1 MAARGRRG
9 GLLLRANDPKR
20 IVEGRSLWNFAG
32 SLVAFNFAGEYV
44 SNPESGSDHR
54 MLPIRWILPV
64 VGALFALALL
74 PLAFSPRDT
83 SRSLSNSVVM
93 SNERPERRQT
103 LVPLGIQRKELES
116 RGLDAPAIDAVAS
129 LSAADEVTGSI
140 DATTPV
146 AAKPALKPTIRRTS
160 HVRRPVYR
168 RAKYARSFTGQRA
181 WHLPKQEFK
190 FNAN

>member
-1 MAARGRRG
+1 
-9 GLLLRANDPKR
+9 
-20 IVEGRSLWNFAG
+20 
-32 SLVAFNFAGEYV
+32 
-44 SNPESGSDHR
+44 
-54 MLPIRWILPV
+54 MLPIRWILPI

-83 SRSLSNSVVM
+83 SRLLSNSVVV

-116 RGLDAPAIDAVAS
+116 RGLDAPAIDTVAS
-129 LSAADEVTGSI
+129 LPAADVVTGSI
-140 DATTPV
+140 DASTPV
-146 AAKPALKPTIRRTS
+146 AAKPSLKTTTKRTTHAPRS
-160 HVRRPVYR
+160 VYR
-168 RAKYARSFTGQRA
+168 RARYARAANYFTGQRT